1 MEKVDGPPEG
11 DEDRI
16 VHLLDEDYNMLERR
30 GAKG

>member
-1 MEKVDGPPEG
+1 MEKVESPFQR

-16 VHLLDEDYNMLERR
+16 VHLLGEDYNMLERR